1 MRVPDSERQ
10 QRAFVAGVASGQVHL
25 VAYWCE
31 VATQARLSLPAGL
44 RQSAPKSTIEP
55 QLPAPK
61 ETCTRPAALSEQ
73 TGRSQRRQALQQW
86 QVSAARTAPC
96 SLASGR
102 PQPSCASS
110 SCPAAISSRSCR
122 VGFRRG
128 RRRKGAA
135 AIRPIVIRRRRRQE
149 GATAAAAA
157 EAALLPSTSFPHC
170 HVWPSWPGEKNARLF
185 FCLSGWKGS
194 SSEKKD

>member
-1 MRVPDSERQ
+1 
-10 QRAFVAGVASGQVHL
+10 
-25 VAYWCE
+25 

-128 RRRKGAA
+128 HGCFLSPMFN
-135 AIRPIVIRRRRRQE
+135 ICSIITGIVYFLEYTMQI
-149 GATAAAAA
+149 
-157 EAALLPSTSFPHC
+157 
-170 HVWPSWPGEKNARLF
+170 
-185 FCLSGWKGS
+185 GS
-194 SSEKKD
+194 EVPLINTCDKWNQNSDSICR